1 MLSKIEKE
9 NLELNLLLEAILKCY
24 GYDFR
29 NYARASL
36 LRRAN
41 LYKESNGL
49 ASISD
54 LIPRTVHD
62 PEFFSKLVYH
72 FSITYTEMFRDPLF
86 YKQLILKVFPVLE
99 THPYI
104 KIWHAGCATGEEVY
118 STAIML
124 KEAGIYDRCTI
135 FATDYNDSAL
145 EIAKAGIYRIDDMK
159 QYIAAYQTAGG
170 IHPFSNYFTAGD
182 HSVTMAKELKKN
194 ITFANH
200 NLVLD
205 GIFGEM
211 HLILCRNVL
220 IYFNKDLQ
228 NRVLELFNN
237 SLVQGGFLCL
247 GTKESLRYSSVADE
261 FAVVDDRERIY
272 KKKYPSA
279 ETREDAE

>member
-1 MLSKIEKE
+1 MLGKIEKE

-41 LYKESNGL
+41 LFKDISGL
-49 ASISD
+49 TSISEM
-54 LIPRTVHD
+54 IPLTIHD
-62 PEFFSKLVYH
+62 TDFFSRLVYH
-72 FSITYTEMFRDPLF
+72 FSITYTEMFRDPTF
-86 YKQLILKVFPVLE
+86 YRQLAETVFPWLE

-135 FATDYNDSAL
+135 FATDFNDSAL
-145 EIAKAGIYRIDDMK
+145 EVARAGIYRIDEMK
-159 QYIAAYQTAGG
+159 QYIAGYHESGG
-170 IHPFSNYFTAGD
+170 INPFSDYFTSNA
-182 HSVTMAKELKKN
+182 HSVTLSKDLRKN

-220 IYFNKDLQ
+220 IYFNKELQ
-228 NRVLELFNN
+228 NRVLELFSN
-237 SLVQGGFLCL
+237 SLIQGGFLCL
-247 GTKESLRYSSVADE
+247 GSKESLRYSSVVND
-261 FAVVDDRERIY
+261 FQVINDRERIFR
-272 KKKYPSA
+272 KKYPVS
-279 ETREDAE
+279 ERVESGS